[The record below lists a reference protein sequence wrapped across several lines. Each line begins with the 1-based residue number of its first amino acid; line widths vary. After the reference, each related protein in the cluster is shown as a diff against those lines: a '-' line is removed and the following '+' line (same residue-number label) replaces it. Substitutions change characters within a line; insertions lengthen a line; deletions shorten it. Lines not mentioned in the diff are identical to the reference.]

1 MMSRTLKKGLQFF
14 GVGVPTAHG
23 FRDALH
29 WLLVARLGFL
39 FAILAVLVLRQV
51 LFPQATDPSSFL
63 LAYLL
68 VGAGFLFNLTQCW
81 VLQRVPPRW
90 WVAAF
95 QIIFDVS
102 LTTLWILSSGAKET
116 IFALIF
122 LIQIL
127 FNSLILYQKGAIGT
141 AGLACLAFAVVV
153 YHSPQ
158 SGGVLAWGIYSTLFL
173 LLGLIGG
180 YLSEELVR
188 MAEKLHEKGES
199 MKRLVG
205 EHEQKLKQ
213 HEKLAAVGQLAA
225 GIAHEIRNP
234 LASVSASI
242 ELLRGSPPE
251 TLASPENRKLMEIAQ
266 KEMGRLNRL
275 ITEFLDFVK
284 PEQISPVPID
294 LTSLLG
300 EIVLASKVMKEA
312 KDRIVFNEEYS
323 EAIAAGHNGKIRQ
336 VVWNLVMNGI
346 QAIPK
351 EGLLKVGCQTQADK
365 AVFWVEDNGVGM
377 KPEVLTHL
385 YEPFFTTKD
394 RGTGLGLATAYKII
408 EAHRGD
414 IKVTST
420 EGRGTRVE
428 VTLPRS

>member
-1 MMSRTLKKGLQFF
+1 MLVRPLKKGLQFF

-23 FRDALH
+23 FRESLH

-39 FAILAVLVLRQV
+39 FAVLTVLVLRQV
-51 LFPQATDPSSFL
+51 FFPNATPQTFS

-90 WVAAF
+90 WVAAL
-95 QIIFDVS
+95 QIAFDVS
-102 LTTLWILSSGAKET
+102 LTSAWILISGAKET
-116 IFALIF
+116 VFALIY

-127 FNSLILYQKGAIGT
+127 FNSLILYQKGALGT
-141 AGLACLAFAVVV
+141 AVLACIAFAVVV
-153 YHSPQ
+153 SQNSQ
-158 SGGVLAWGIYSTLFL
+158 SGGFLAWGIYSTLFL

-180 YLSEELVR
+180 YLSEELIR
-188 MAEKLHEKGES
+188 TAEKLAERNES
-199 MKRLVG
+199 MKQLVN

-242 ELLRGSPPE
+242 ELLKAAPAE
-251 TLASPENRKLMEIAQ
+251 TLASPENKKLMDIAL

-284 PEQISPVPID
+284 PEQIAAEPVDI
-294 LTSLLG
+294 TALLS
-300 EIVLASKVMKEA
+300 EVVLSAKAMKEVR
-312 KDRIVFNEEYS
+312 DRIVIHEDYS
-323 EAIAAGHNGKIRQ
+323 ASIALGHSGKVRQ
-336 VVWNLVMNGI
+336 VVWNLVMNAI
-346 QAIPK
+346 QAIPTQ
-351 EGLLKVGCQTQADK
+351 GLVRIGCRASSLHS
-365 AVFWVEDNGVGM
+365 VLWVEDNGVGM
-377 KPEVLTHL
+377 NPEVLKHL

-394 RGTGLGLATAYKII
+394 RGTGLGLATVYKII
-408 EAHRGD
+408 EAHKGE
-414 IKVTST
+414 INVTST
-420 EGRGTRVE
+420 EGKGTRVE
-428 VTLPRS
+428 VVLPRA